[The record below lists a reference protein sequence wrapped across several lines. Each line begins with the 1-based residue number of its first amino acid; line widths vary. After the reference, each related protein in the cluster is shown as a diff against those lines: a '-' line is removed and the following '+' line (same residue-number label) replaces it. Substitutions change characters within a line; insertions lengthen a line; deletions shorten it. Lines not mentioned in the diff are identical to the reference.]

1 MDLTPELSRIAKM
14 LIDAE
19 GISGAD
25 AEARLRAMTLEVIV
39 GENAHS
45 IAGHNAIL
53 TAVAVGKKT
62 FVGGVSVRID
72 DDVPLVSAMPVGCT
86 SLREAV
92 DRLGA
97 TKNVGVAAIR
107 IIIGNVIGGASDVH
121 AWWDGWKGG
130 AASGPKI
137 SGDADNPLAGIV
149 AGAATVAYAF
159 ARLRNAHSPGSV
171 EFDLWPQRAVS
182 KPPPFAKVF
191 LPSALWLLGLGN
203 LGQAFMWSLS
213 ALPYPNPR
221 AVKLVLQD
229 ADQISAE
236 NWGTSVLVQS
246 GEYGAYKTALA
257 EQWAKRKGFD
267 VRRVDRLLAPHQRV
281 QENEPTVALCGFDS
295 ITARKLI
302 DGCGFELV
310 IDAGLG
316 RAHTDFDVFRVTV
329 FDSEYSVAAHFPGDV
344 PRSAPAPQDYEQLLG
359 LDGCGAA
366 KFEGIGIAAPFVSAI
381 AAATT
386 VARAIAIC
394 SGAAV
399 PRNEKRR
406 LFDEGSKLAAP
417 ATVNGRG
424 IMRIGFA

>member
-159 ARLRNAHSPGSV
+159 ARLRNAHSP
-171 EFDLWPQRAVS
+171 
-182 KPPPFAKVF
+182 
-191 LPSALWLLGLGN
+191 
-203 LGQAFMWSLS
+203 
-213 ALPYPNPR
+213 
-221 AVKLVLQD
+221 
-229 ADQISAE
+229 
-236 NWGTSVLVQS
+236 
-246 GEYGAYKTALA
+246 
-257 EQWAKRKGFD
+257 

-406 LFDEGSKLAAP
+406 LFDEGSKFAAP
-417 ATVNGRG
+417 ATVNARG
-424 IMRIGFA
+424 IMRIGFS

>member
-97 TKNVGVAAIR
+97 TKNVGDATIR

-149 AGAATVAYAF
+149 AGAAAVAYAF
-159 ARLRNAHSPGSV
+159 ARLRNAPSPGSV
-171 EFDLWPQRAVS
+171 EFDLWPQRAVRS
-182 KPPPFAKVF
+182 QAQ
-191 LPSALWLLGLGN
+191 PSL
-203 LGQAFMWSLS
+203 
-213 ALPYPNPR
+213 R
-221 AVKLVLQD
+221 
-229 ADQISAE
+229 
-236 NWGTSVLVQS
+236 
-246 GEYGAYKTALA
+246 
-257 EQWAKRKGFD
+257 
-267 VRRVDRLLAPHQRV
+267 QRS
-281 QENEPTVALCGFDS
+281 D
-295 ITARKLI
+295 
-302 DGCGFELV
+302 
-310 IDAGLG
+310 
-316 RAHTDFDVFRVTV
+316 
-329 FDSEYSVAAHFPGDV
+329 
-344 PRSAPAPQDYEQLLG
+344 
-359 LDGCGAA
+359 
-366 KFEGIGIAAPFVSAI
+366 
-381 AAATT
+381 
-386 VARAIAIC
+386 
-394 SGAAV
+394 
-399 PRNEKRR
+399 
-406 LFDEGSKLAAP
+406 
-417 ATVNGRG
+417 
-424 IMRIGFA
+424 